1 MKSTLGKWSEISDKV
16 GPLYPRLEKYIKIG
30 EVSSS
35 LLMNLVDDIL
45 DMSKFNAETFQLN
58 INAFRIGDLLKDI
71 DYIFG
76 FQ

>member
-1 MKSTLGKWSEISDKV
+1 MKSTLVKWPEISDKV
-16 GPLYPRLEKYIKIG
+16 GPLYPRLDKYIKIG

-45 DMSKFNAETFQLN
+45 DMSKFNAKTFQLS
-58 INAFRIGDLLKDI
+58 INKFKLLDLLKDI